1 MSGSPMFLAALNFQ
15 SNWTS
20 QRLTG
25 SFVQHRRMHQ
35 AAKWGCKA
43 ESNYKNLFS
52 VTWQI
57 QRLSFSCSSLLQ
69 TYFLFLFQKAFNL
82 HFILRQQFAI
92 PRIYIQ
98 QFTIHRMYIQQF
110 AIHNIHS
117 EIEAHWYIFPTYV
130 CRLSWCLALCTV
142 FIFFFALHVTAA
154 IACAC
159 TTPAAWKH
167 PSLLLINLHIFSFS
181 DASWIMRHIFVP
193 CCSGLG
199 RLVRV
204 KHWVR

>member
-142 FIFFFALHVTAA
+142 FIFFFCPSCHSSNSMCLHNTSCLKASITTAHKSA
-154 IACAC
+154 HILIFRCVMNNETHIC
-159 TTPAAWKH
+159 PM
-167 PSLLLINLHIFSFS
+167 LLRFRKIS
-181 DASWIMRHIFVP
+181 
-193 CCSGLG
+193 
-199 RLVRV
+199 
-204 KHWVR
+204 